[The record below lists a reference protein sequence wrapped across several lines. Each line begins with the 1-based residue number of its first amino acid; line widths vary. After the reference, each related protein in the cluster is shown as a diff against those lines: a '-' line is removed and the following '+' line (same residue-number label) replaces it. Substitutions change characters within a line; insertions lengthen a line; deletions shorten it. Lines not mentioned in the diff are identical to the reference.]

1 MNLNA
6 ISKLLV
12 TASLC
17 WLMLGTTA
25 FAQTTYDVPT
35 NSSFKSY
42 MSYKAITDESSKQ
55 YKLQQQCTANELGL
69 RVYNGYYTV
78 AVGTGFHADIGD
90 YIDVELSTGNVLHC
104 IVGEMKQ
111 DKHTKAD
118 NIQCANGNVV
128 EFIIDPSVL
137 DSAVKS
143 GGDISAFEG
152 FEGDV
157 TKVTVAESTDLET
170 SNVSSQTE
178 NYLIIGKYAT
188 DLPTGETLFTI
199 EYACGSDFNSII
211 CSEDFYNEVEVG
223 KSIVSLK

>member
-1 MNLNA
+1 MNLKT
-6 ISKLLV
+6 ISKMFV

-17 WLMLGTTA
+17 WCLCGMSA
-25 FAQTTYDVPT
+25 FAQTTYDVPA

-42 MSYKAITDESSKQ
+42 MGYKAITNESSKQ
-55 YKLQQQCTANELGL
+55 YKLQQQCTTNELGL

-78 AVGTGFHADIGD
+78 AVGTGFQADVGD

-104 IVGEMKQ
+104 IIGEMKRNR
-111 DKHTKAD
+111 DTNAD
-118 NIQCANGNVV
+118 NIQCSNGNVI
-128 EFIIDPSVL
+128 EFIVDTDVL
-137 DSAVKS
+137 DREVLSR
-143 GGDISAFEG
+143 GDISVIEG

-157 TKVTVAESTDLET
+157 TRVTVAESTDLET
-170 SNVSSQTE
+170 SNVSDQTAT
-178 NYLIIGKYAT
+178 YLIIGKYAT
-188 DLPTGETLFTI
+188 DLPTGEKLFTI